1 MTRLNLLP
9 WREMRQKEID
19 RQVLTGAIGAWVIM
33 GAIVVLG
40 YIHVNALIDN
50 QKQRNVYLQGE
61 INKVN
66 KQIAEIGRLKKKR
79 SELKARMEVI
89 FRLQADRTQIVHMFD
104 ELVRKLP
111 EGMYLTS
118 LIQKG
123 QNIVVNGRA
132 QSNARV
138 AAFMRSLESSGWFE
152 LPDLDV
158 INIANSKGGDRISKF
173 SLRIK
178 RAVKKEAE
186 KDKGGRS

>member
-19 RQVLTGAIGAWVIM
+19 RQVLTAAIGAWVIM
-33 GAIVVLG
+33 GAIVALG

-50 QKQRNVYLQGE
+50 QKQRNTYLQGE

-79 SELKARMEVI
+79 IELKARMEVI

-118 LIQKG
+118 LQQTGK
-123 QNIVVNGRA
+123 NIVVSGRA

-158 INIANSKGGDRISKF
+158 INITDSKGGDRISKF

-186 KDKGGRS
+186 KGKGGKS

>member
-19 RQVLTGAIGAWVIM
+19 RQVLTAAIGAWVIM
-33 GAIVVLG
+33 GAIVALG

-50 QKQRNVYLQGE
+50 QKRRNIYLNEE
-61 INKVN
+61 ISKVN
-66 KQIAEIGRLKKKR
+66 KQIAEIDKLKKKR
-79 SELKARMEVI
+79 IELKARMDVI

-118 LIQKG
+118 LKQTGK
-123 QNIVVNGRA
+123 NIVVTGRA

-158 INIANSKGGDRISKF
+158 INITDSRGGNRISRF

-178 RAVKKEAE
+178 RTVKKEAE
-186 KDKGGRS
+186 KGKGGKL